1 MSTTKRAERRDA
13 LFCTLTAFSRSFHRS
28 STHIQRRVLPS
39 TLPAERSKACSKVA
53 WVGKTEEELKK
64 AEVKYKVGKFPYIA
78 NSRAKTVDDTE
89 GFVKFLTEAETDQ
102 ILGVHIIGANAGE
115 AIAEAA
121 YVKCTFGSH
130 AAQDDAQARHA
141 IQGISRRSGTDMSR
155 SSNIIGGSQGSSN
168 GSLRQAVELCVC
180 VLRPGLP

>member
-1 MSTTKRAERRDA
+1 MSR
-13 LFCTLTAFSRSFHRS
+13 
-28 STHIQRRVLPS
+28 P
-39 TLPAERSKACSKVA
+39 PAHQSNACAKVA

-121 YVKCTFGSH
+121 YVKDTTASL
-130 AAQDDAQARHA
+130 AAYTDAQARHA
-141 IQGISRRSGTDMSR
+141 IQGISRRPGTDMSR

-168 GSLRQAVELCVC
+168 GRLRQAVELCVC
-180 VLRPGLP
+180 VHASRTALTVGQSDWCESSSSRCRAGRLGRYAACNTGIATLL